1 MLSKFFRVAGHL
13 FRVEAGEALF
23 AQMQN
28 YAPFEVAETSAGS
41 LHDGCTLMFA
51 LSAVSGTS
59 VPEYAE
65 DTRQEEEGDIIV
77 CGRTAAGES
86 VFDFSL
92 FGKRAGV
99 LVCAPGYREATLYL
113 CACGDSTTMQHLSRF
128 ALNNSLMVLYALATA
143 KFGTVLFHAAV
154 VTYGGRGYMF
164 LGKSGTGKSTHAR
177 LWLKHNA
184 GSDLLNDDNPVVR
197 ILESPDGSKDVRV
210 YGSPWSGKT
219 PCYRNEE
226 AEIGGIVLLE
236 QAPFNKIVRL
246 RGVEAYAAL
255 ITSISGARWDRGV
268 ADGLH
273 ATENGLAMNVP
284 VWFLKCLPDE
294 EASKVCVEAVAK

>member
-1 MLSKFFRVAGHL
+1 MASKFFRVAGHL

-28 YAPFEVAETSAGS
+28 YAPFEVAETAAGS
-41 LHDGCTLMFA
+41 PNDGCSLIFTLSVA
-51 LSAVSGTS
+51 SGMS
-59 VPEYAE
+59 IPEYDE
-65 DTRQEEEGDIIV
+65 DTRQEEEGDVIV
-77 CGRTAAGES
+77 CGRTAVGES

-99 LVCAPGYREATLYL
+99 LVCAPGYGKATLYL
-113 CACGDSTTMQHLSRF
+113 CACGDEPTVLHLSRF

-143 KFGTVLFHAAV
+143 SLGTALFHSAV

-197 ILESPDGSKDVRV
+197 IFESTDGSKDVRV

-226 AEIGGIVLLE
+226 VEIGGIVLLE

-255 ITSISGARWDRGV
+255 ITSISGARWERGV

-294 EASKVCVEAVAK
+294 EAAKVCVEAVAK

>member
-1 MLSKFFRVAGHL
+1 MLAKKFYCVAGHL
-13 FRVEAGEALF
+13 FGVEGGESIFL
-23 AQMQN
+23 QMMN
-28 YAPFEVAETSAGS
+28 YAPFEVDAVSAK
-41 LHDGCTLMFA
+41 A
-51 LSAVSGTS
+51 SAVFSLSVVSEAG
-59 VPEYAE
+59 VPEYVE
-65 DTRQEEEGDIIV
+65 ETRQDEEGDVIV

-92 FGKRAGV
+92 FGKKAGV
-99 LVCAPGYREATLYL
+99 LVCSPGYGKAALYL
-113 CACGDSTTMQHLSRF
+113 CASGDESTVRILSRF
-128 ALNNSLMVLYALATA
+128 ALNNSLMVLYALATSGL
-143 KFGTVLFHAAV
+143 GTVLFHAAV

-226 AEIGGIVLLE
+226 AKIGGIVLLE

-294 EASKVCVEAVAK
+294 EAAKVCVEAVAK

>member
-1 MLSKFFRVAGHL
+1 MQAKKFFCVAGHR
-13 FRVEAGEALF
+13 FGVEADVLIF
-23 AQMQN
+23 PQMTN
-28 YAPFEVAETSAGS
+28 YAPFEVE
-41 LHDGCTLMFA
+41 A
-51 LSAVSGTS
+51 LSAKDDAVFSISVVS
-59 VPEYAE
+59 VAEAPEYVE
-65 DTRQEEEGDIIV
+65 ETRQDEEGDVIV
-77 CGRTAAGES
+77 CGRTAAGDS
-86 VFDFSL
+86 VFDFNL
-92 FGKRAGV
+92 FGKKAGV
-99 LVCAPGYREATLYL
+99 LVCSPGYGSAVLHL
-113 CACGDSTTMQHLSRF
+113 CCSGDERLSRF
-128 ALNNSLMVLYALATA
+128 ALNNSLMVLYALATSGL
-143 KFGTVLFHAAV
+143 GTVLFHAAV

-226 AEIGGIVLLE
+226 AKIGGIVLLE

-294 EASKVCVEAVAK
+294 AAAKVCVEAVAK